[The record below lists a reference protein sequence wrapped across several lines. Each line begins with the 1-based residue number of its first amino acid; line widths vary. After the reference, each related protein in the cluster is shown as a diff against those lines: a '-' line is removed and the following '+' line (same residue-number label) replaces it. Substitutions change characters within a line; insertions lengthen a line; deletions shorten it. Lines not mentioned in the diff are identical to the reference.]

1 MANKFEEFHTNCR
14 YLYGPKF
21 LRGSELPVF
30 SCSDD
35 SYVVSLNN
43 INLDTK
49 YLKGDETSQKRV
61 PILFFG
67 NDFQIGINSL
77 EL

>member
-21 LRGSELPVF
+21 LRGPELPIF
-30 SCSDD
+30 SCGDD
-35 SYVVSLNN
+35 SFLVSLYN

-49 YLKGDETSQKRV
+49 YLKEDEASQKRA

-67 NDFQIGINSL
+67 NDFQIGISSL